1 MRRLSLALVLAAAAL
16 LPACGKDEKPT
27 TPSAGPGAA
36 PAASPYQ
43 LAADPGG
50 GLDVKKAVA
59 DGPIDQDVVVVGR
72 VQNVVKGFA
81 AFTLVDVSL
90 KYCGQG
96 DLKDD
101 HCAEPWDYCCVTD
114 QLPGALLPVKVRK
127 GDDVAELPSIP
138 ELRPL
143 DLVAVKGRLVKEK
156 DADVTL
162 HATGWYRRERPE
174 VHPDVKFP

>member
-1 MRRLSLALVLAAAAL
+1 MRTRSLVLVLAAAATL
-16 LPACGKDEKPT
+16 AACGKDAAKT
-27 TPSAGPGAA
+27 TSSDPVA
-36 PAASPYQ
+36 PPSPYL
-43 LAADPGG
+43 LAADPGEAI
-50 GLDVKKAVA
+50 DVKKAVA
-59 DGPIDQDVVVVGR
+59 GGPMDQDVVVVGR
-72 VQNVVKGFA
+72 VQNVVRGFA

-96 DLKDD
+96 DDTDD
-101 HCAEPWDYCCVTD
+101 HCAEPWDYCCVLD

-127 GDDVAELPSIP
+127 GADVAELPSIP

-162 HATGWYRRERPE
+162 HATGWFRRERPK
-174 VHPDVKFP
+174 VPASVKFP